1 MPLTDSEASDLGV
14 SQPLLEASDCATCC
28 STTMMRQPL
37 VQALSDCEREN
48 SSQTWELKSYCWD
61 LLLQP
66 DAAAQA
72 IVGQSV

>member
-1 MPLTDSEASDLGV
+1 
-14 SQPLLEASDCATCC
+14 
-28 STTMMRQPL
+28 MMRQPL